1 MCLLQAAP
9 SSGEGL
15 SVVECQWTLAFW
27 GWVTGLF
34 FGLVSFL
41 EKVLSI
47 YRVQVQKPKRLRK
60 RDMGA
65 AASQLPPPGKS
76 FSMKS
81 KTSAQAV
88 VLGRA
93 VWWGTAL
100 PRMCVES
107 VGACACRVRACSTRV
122 RARLLASR

>member
-1 MCLLQAAP
+1 M
-9 SSGEGL
+9 
-15 SVVECQWTLAFW
+15 AFW

-34 FGLVSFL
+34 FGRVSFL

-47 YRVQVQKPKRLRK
+47 PSTSKETRK
-60 RDMGA
+60 TA

-122 RARLLASR
+122 RAGLLASR